1 MGLFGK
7 KKSEYPK
14 MPQGD
19 YDPVL
24 RCSICTG
31 EQVLCVKERGSNKL
45 LELMLIKSPAQLE
58 GFFAANGISE
68 EDIEKVY

>member
-1 MGLFGK
+1 MGLFSK
-7 KKSEYPK
+7 KKTEYPK
-14 MPQGD
+14 IPQGD
-19 YDPVL
+19 YVPVL

-45 LELMLIKSPAQLE
+45 LELMLIKTPVQLE
-58 GFFAANGISE
+58 GFCEANGISM